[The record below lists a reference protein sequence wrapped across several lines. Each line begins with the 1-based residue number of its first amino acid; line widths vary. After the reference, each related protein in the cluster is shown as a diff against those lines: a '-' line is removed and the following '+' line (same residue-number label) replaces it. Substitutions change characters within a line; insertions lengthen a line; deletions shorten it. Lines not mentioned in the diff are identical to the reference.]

1 MPHLTFTRVSN
12 NGETLYLADAQG
24 KEFTITVTEGMR
36 AALAPKK
43 GRSQLQMRIP
53 VDGPLTLKDVQRK
66 LRHGASLD
74 DVVAESGLPLEKVES
89 FAVPI
94 LQERAYVAEQAQS
107 CTVASGDSLREAV
120 TEKLRSRGVLDDPE
134 WDSWRRHDA
143 LWTVVARIPADQSTV
158 SMSDETAEFTFDPA
172 SRTVIPEN
180 DAARWLSNAPEP
192 AAPVAPEPE
201 SVVLIEDESV
211 SGMTEEQAIARHP
224 AGSGRQEAADPSGVS
239 NVSPLPRES
248 APAAGGAGTGSKPL
262 SRRAARRRSSRTRS
276 DQRREPTWDE
286 ILFGVSRHDPKD
298 E

>member
-12 NGETLYLADAQG
+12 NGETLYLADSQG
-24 KEFTITVTEGMR
+24 NEFTITVTEGMR

-43 GRSQLQMRIP
+43 SRSQLQMRIP
-53 VDGPLTLKDVQRK
+53 VDGPLTLKDVQRR

-74 DVVAESGLPLEKVES
+74 EVVAESGLPLEKVES

-94 LQERAYVAEQAQS
+94 LQERAYVAEQAQA
-107 CTVASGDSLREAV
+107 CILASGDTLREAV
-120 TEKLRSRGVLDDPE
+120 TEKLRSRGVLNDPD

-158 SMSDETAEFTFDPA
+158 SMSDDAAEFTFDPT

-192 AAPVAPEPE
+192 AVPAAPEPQSE
-201 SVVLIEDESV
+201 SVVVIEDEAV

-224 AGSGRQEAADPSGVS
+224 AGSGRPEPAGTPVEVS
-239 NVSPLPRES
+239 NVSPLPRDG
-248 APAAGGAGTGSKPL
+248 APAAAGGGKPL
-262 SRRAARRRSSRTRS
+262 SRRAARRRSSRQRA